1 MNMVQEHEWSKDSLH
16 DRAQNFSTA
25 STVEEEEEEEEEET
39 STTSIFKK

>member
-1 MNMVQEHEWSKDSLH
+1 MNMVQEHEWSKESLH

-25 STVEEEEEEEEEET
+25 STVEEEEEEEEET